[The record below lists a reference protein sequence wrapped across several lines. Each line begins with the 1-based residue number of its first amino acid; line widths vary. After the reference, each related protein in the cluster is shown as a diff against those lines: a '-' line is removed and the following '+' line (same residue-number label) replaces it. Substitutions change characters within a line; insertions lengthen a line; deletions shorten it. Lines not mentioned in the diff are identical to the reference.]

1 MMADIPLLASI
12 PMGDGPNRVNK
23 KLRESV
29 ARIARRVAAKAL
41 ITRNEDVMLE
51 VYCAG
56 LAHGLALAAEKE
68 PAQ

>member
-1 MMADIPLLASI
+1 MADIPLLASI

-68 PAQ
+68 PGQ